1 MSGSAHKVI
10 GIALLSMIAAG
21 AAGCSSHSAASTG
34 GGGAHIVAAKP
45 TAAPSA
51 TGPASFTLPQT
62 LDGLTLSTT
71 SSAADLAA
79 ATKDDLVASAGDL
92 GGDPV
97 VGSYA
102 GAGKDAAV
110 LIGLPIPTDDANA
123 QTDAVF
129 DALRSMDLYNISDP
143 APVGAYGMQCANAS
157 VLGGADLKLGICVA
171 ADSRGSVVLLRFT
184 KDAAAAGSVL
194 GAVLPNF
201 EK

>member
-1 MSGSAHKVI
+1 MTGSAPKVI
-10 GIALLSMIAAG
+10 SIALVALAAAG
-21 AAGCSSHSAASTG
+21 IAGCSSQSSSNTNG
-34 GGGAHIVAAKP
+34 GEAHIVAAKP
-45 TAAPSA
+45 TATPSA

-62 LDGLTLSTT
+62 LDGLTRSTT
-71 SSAADLAA
+71 SSAADLAT
-79 ATKDDLVASAGDL
+79 ATKDDLVAAAGDL

-102 GAGKDAAV
+102 GTGKDAAV
-110 LIGLPIPTDDANA
+110 LIGLPIPTDDAEA
-123 QTDAVF
+123 QIDAVF

-143 APVGAYGMQCANAS
+143 APVGAGGMQCANAS

-171 ADSRGSVVLLRFT
+171 ADTRGSVVLLRFT

-194 GAVLPNF
+194 GTVLPNF